1 MRSRYIYIIGSRVC
15 IMLAV
20 LWLLACTSS
29 DSDDPQPS
37 IINNGCVA
45 VDLALSVSAT
55 NSNTRMAY
63 GVVKPTSLSGLSLN
77 FSVLPFIIPSSQDT
91 ITTSNTPLAGPIT
104 SFSRDPNHY
113 HYLSDQ
119 VDLTIGT
126 NAFLCYANVDHGTI
140 YDKSSNGYLKVEG
153 TGLSTTFDWEH
164 IQQASTDPNNPN
176 ADAVKI
182 LNCLNAIATVEYS
195 NGLTWNNSEDE
206 IIADL
211 FNRFVNN
218 SQSIAGSSRNIIAYV
233 NYWYHEANTIAD
245 PLKTAIKNAISANFT
260 VTGDDVKAIND
271 ITSYPAGLPDGNAVI
286 TWNKTLKKFEY
297 DEIKWD
303 ATSNEYYHL
312 PDNDKFVNYV
322 YPAERY
328 FYANSR
334 IKTSTSS
341 QKDNYTASRWAEKAE
356 TTDENGVLDYYDDAN
371 IVASTTRSVAIKNP
385 LSYGVA
391 ALEIHIKA
399 NTSSEINYLRD
410 ANSEYTKQMVTLETG
425 TFPLTAIIVGS
436 QVKQNCFFE
445 PVISDNKVEYLIY
458 DTNVTACLG
467 ATNEE
472 TYSDPIYTLGMQTKD
487 GESMKVV
494 LEFENNSDK
503 DFISEDGIIYRHTK
517 FYMVASV
524 VPPTNEGI
532 GKRVMTRGHMTVVN
546 LTIKSL
552 KSAYNALPD
561 LRSDKLRLFDVV
573 EAGIR
578 KWQTGQTG
586 EHEFFNW

>member
-1 MRSRYIYIIGSRVC
+1 MV
-15 IMLAV
+15 
-20 LWLLACTSS
+20 T
-29 DSDDPQPS
+29 
-37 IINNGCVA
+37 
-45 VDLALSVSAT
+45 VDLALNVSAA
-55 NSNTRMAY
+55 NGNTRMASD
-63 GVVKPTSLSGLSLN
+63 VVKATSLSDVTLN

-91 ITTSNTPLAGPIT
+91 ITADDAPLTEPIT
-104 SFSRDPNHY
+104 TFSAEQK
-113 HYLSDQ
+113 HYLSSQ
-119 VDLTIGT
+119 VELSIGT
-126 NAFLCYANVDHGTI
+126 NAFLCYANMNRGTS
-140 YDKSSNGYLKVEG
+140 YDRSTNGSLQASG

-164 IQQASTDPNNPN
+164 IQQPSTVPN

-182 LNCLNAIATVEYS
+182 LECLNAIASVEYS
-195 NGLTWNNSEDE
+195 NGSEQEHWNTSINEE
-206 IIADL
+206 WIGL

-260 VTGDDVKAIND
+260 VEGDQVTAIND
-271 ITSYPAGLPDGNAVI
+271 VTSYPAGLPDGNAVI
-286 TWNKTLKKFEY
+286 KWNNNPTAKKFEY

-303 ATSNEYYHL
+303 ADKNAYYYL
-312 PDNDKFVNYV
+312 SDNDKFVNYV

-356 TTDENGVLDYYDDAN
+356 TTDEYGVLDYYDDAN

-391 ALEIHIKA
+391 GLEIHIKA

-410 ANSEYTKQMVTLETG
+410 ANPEYTQQEVTLGNE

-445 PVISDNKVEYLIY
+445 PVISDNKDENLIY

-467 ATNEE
+467 ATDKD
-472 TYSDPIYTLGMQTKD
+472 TYSAPIYTLGMQTKD
-487 GESMKVV
+487 GVSMKVV
-494 LEFENNSDK
+494 LEFKNNSDK
-503 DFISEDGIIYRHTK
+503 DFISEDGIIYRNTK

-578 KWQTGQTG
+578 NWQTGQTG

>member
-1 MRSRYIYIIGSRVC
+1 MV
-15 IMLAV
+15 
-20 LWLLACTSS
+20 T
-29 DSDDPQPS
+29 
-37 IINNGCVA
+37 
-45 VDLALSVSAT
+45 VDLALNVSAA
-55 NSNTRMAY
+55 NGNTRMASD
-63 GVVKPTSLSGLSLN
+63 VVKATSLSGVTLN

-91 ITTSNTPLAGPIT
+91 ITADDAPLTEPIT
-104 SFSRDPNHY
+104 TFSAEQK
-113 HYLSDQ
+113 HYLSSQ
-119 VDLTIGT
+119 VELSIGT
-126 NAFLCYANVDHGTI
+126 NAFLCYANVNHGTS
-140 YDKSSNGYLKVEG
+140 YDSSSYGYLKVEG

-164 IQQASTDPNNPN
+164 IQQASTDPN

-182 LNCLNAIATVEYS
+182 LNCLNAIATVEYTIGS
-195 NGLTWNNSEDE
+195 EQEHWNTSDNVDRK
-206 IIADL
+206 AL
-211 FNRFVNN
+211 FEEFVNIQGN
-218 SQSIAGSSRNIIAYV
+218 NALSIAGSSRNIIAYV
-233 NYWYHEANTIAD
+233 NYWYHKANTTIAE
-245 PLKTAIKNAISANFT
+245 PLKTALNSAISTYFT
-260 VTGDDVKAIND
+260 VTGDQVEAIKELSAS
-271 ITSYPAGLPDGNAVI
+271 TYPDGLPDGNAVI

-303 ATSNEYYHL
+303 ADKNAYYYL
-312 PDNDKFVNYV
+312 SDNDKFVNYV

-356 TTDENGVLDYYDDAN
+356 TTDEYGVLDYYDDAN

-391 ALEIHIKA
+391 GLEIHIKA

-410 ANSEYTKQMVTLETG
+410 ANPEYTQQEVTLGNE

-445 PVISDNKVEYLIY
+445 PVLSENKEYLIY
-458 DTNVTACLG
+458 DTYDTSVSPSLG
-467 ATNEE
+467 ATDKD
-472 TYSDPIYTLGMQTKD
+472 TYSAPIYTLGMQTKD
-487 GESMKVV
+487 GVSMKVV

-503 DFISEDGIIYRHTK
+503 DFISEDGIIYRNTK

-578 KWQTGQTG
+578 RWQTGQTG

>member
-1 MRSRYIYIIGSRVC
+1 MV
-15 IMLAV
+15 
-20 LWLLACTSS
+20 T
-29 DSDDPQPS
+29 
-37 IINNGCVA
+37 
-45 VDLALSVSAT
+45 VDLALNVSAA
-55 NSNTRMAY
+55 NGNTRMASD
-63 GVVKPTSLSGLSLN
+63 VVKATSLSGVTLN

-91 ITTSNTPLAGPIT
+91 ITADDAPLTEPIT
-104 SFSRDPNHY
+104 TFSAEQK
-113 HYLSDQ
+113 HYLSSQ
-119 VDLTIGT
+119 VELSIGT
-126 NAFLCYANVDHGTI
+126 NAFLCYANVNHGTS
-140 YDKSSNGYLKVEG
+140 YDSSSYGYLKVEN
-153 TGLSTTFDWEH
+153 TGLSTTFDWDH
-164 IQQASTDPNNPN
+164 IQQASTDPN

-245 PLKTAIKNAISANFT
+245 PLKTAIKEAISANFT
-260 VTGDDVKAIND
+260 VEGDQVTAIND
-271 ITSYPAGLPDGNAVI
+271 VTSYPAGLPDGNAVI
-286 TWNKTLKKFEY
+286 KWNNNPTAKKFEY

-303 ATSNEYYHL
+303 ADKNAYYYL
-312 PDNDKFVNYV
+312 SDNDKFVNYV

-391 ALEIHIKA
+391 GLEIHIKA
-399 NTSSEINYLRD
+399 NKSSENNYLRD
-410 ANSEYTKQMVTLETG
+410 DDSKHSNYEDSRVDLTES

-445 PVISDNKVEYLIY
+445 PVLSENKEYLIY
-458 DTNVTACLG
+458 DTYDTSVSPRLG
-467 ATNEE
+467 ATDKD
-472 TYSDPIYTLGMQTKD
+472 TYSAPIYTLGMQTKD
-487 GESMKVV
+487 GVSMKVV
-494 LEFENNSDK
+494 LEFENNSGK
-503 DFISEDGIIYRHTK
+503 DFISEDGIIYRNTK

>member
-1 MRSRYIYIIGSRVC
+1 M
-15 IMLAV
+15 
-20 LWLLACTSS
+20 
-29 DSDDPQPS
+29 
-37 IINNGCVA
+37 
-45 VDLALSVSAT
+45 AT
-55 NSNTRMAY
+55 D
-63 GVVKPTSLSGLSLN
+63 VVTPTSLSNLD
-77 FSVLPFIIPSSQDT
+77 FSIFPFSIPTDQDT
-91 ITTSNTPLAGPIT
+91 INSSNTSWPELT
-104 SFSRDPNHY
+104 SAFNQEGQHY
-113 HYLSDQ
+113 MSDQ
-119 VDLTIGT
+119 IELTIGT
-126 NAFLCYANVDHGTI
+126 NAFLCYANLNHGNTYSKVDNGSLQVSGTDI
-140 YDKSSNGYLKVEG
+140 
-153 TGLSTTFDWEH
+153 STHFKL
-164 IQQASTDPNNPN
+164 DPILHTPTTPN
-176 ADAVKI
+176 EDAVKI
-182 LNCLNAIATVEYS
+182 LGYMNEIATVETTD
-195 NGLTWNNSEDE
+195 GRWNESTDE
-206 IIADL
+206 IIASEFDK
-211 FNRFVNN
+211 FINHG
-218 SQSIAGSSRNIIAYV
+218 QSIAGSSRNIIAYI
-233 NYWYHEANTIAD
+233 NYWYKKNISD
-245 PLKTAIKNAISANFT
+245 PYGSAIRGKIEEHFTVNNGDVTAIK
-260 VTGDDVKAIND
+260 DVE
-271 ITSYPAGLPDGNAVI
+271 SYPVGLPDGNAVI
-286 TWNKTLKKFEY
+286 TWNSTKQKFEY

-303 ATSNEYYHL
+303 ADKNAYYYL
-312 PDNDKFVNYV
+312 SDNDKFVNYV
-322 YPAERY
+322 YPAECY

-391 ALEIHIKA
+391 GLEIHIKA
-399 NTSSEINYLRD
+399 NKSSENNYLRD
-410 ANSEYTKQMVTLETG
+410 DDSKHSNYEDSRVDLTED

-445 PVISDNKVEYLIY
+445 PVLSENKEYLIY
-458 DTNVTACLG
+458 DTYDTSVSPRLG
-467 ATNEE
+467 ATDKD
-472 TYSDPIYTLGMQTKD
+472 TYSAPIYTLGMQTKD
-487 GESMKVV
+487 GVSMKVV

-503 DFISEDGIIYRHTK
+503 DFISEDGIIYRKTK

>member
-1 MRSRYIYIIGSRVC
+1 MV
-15 IMLAV
+15 
-20 LWLLACTSS
+20 T
-29 DSDDPQPS
+29 
-37 IINNGCVA
+37 
-45 VDLALSVSAT
+45 VDLALNVSAA
-55 NSNTRMAY
+55 NGNTRMASD
-63 GVVKPTSLSGLSLN
+63 VVKATSLSDVTLN

-91 ITTSNTPLAGPIT
+91 ITTDDAPLTEPIT
-104 SFSRDPNHY
+104 TFSAEQK
-113 HYLSDQ
+113 HYLSSQ
-119 VDLTIGT
+119 VELSIGT
-126 NAFLCYANVDHGTI
+126 NAFLCYANVNHGTS
-140 YDKSSNGYLKVEG
+140 YDSSSYGYLKVED
-153 TGLSTTFDWEH
+153 TGLSTTFDWDH
-164 IQQASTDPNNPN
+164 IQQAPTDPN

-233 NYWYHEANTIAD
+233 NYWYNEATNIAD

-260 VTGDDVKAIND
+260 MTGNQVTAFKEV
-271 ITSYPAGLPDGNAVI
+271 TSYPDGLPDGNAVI

-303 ATSNEYYHL
+303 ADKNAYYYL
-312 PDNDKFVNYV
+312 SDNDKFVNYV

-356 TTDENGVLDYYDDAN
+356 TTDEKGVLDYYDDAN

-391 ALEIHIKA
+391 GLEIHIKA

-410 ANSEYTKQMVTLETG
+410 ANPEYTQQEVTLGNE

-445 PVISDNKVEYLIY
+445 PVISDNKDENLIY

-467 ATNEE
+467 ATDKD
-472 TYSDPIYTLGMQTKD
+472 TYSAPIYTLGMQTKD
-487 GESMKVV
+487 GVSMKVV
-494 LEFENNSDK
+494 LEFKNNSDK
-503 DFISEDGIIYRHTK
+503 DFISEDGIIYRNTK

-578 KWQTGQTG
+578 IWQTGQTG